1 LSIVTDWP
9 RRRYRFSHRSFQG
22 GTYMATYLGLLTIM
36 AGVYLLLHGAYSY
49 AHQRAVGA
57 AASIW
62 SGTRLSNRRLRSLM
76 FGAGCLLG
84 GAYLII

>member
-1 LSIVTDWP
+1 
-9 RRRYRFSHRSFQG
+9 
-22 GTYMATYLGLLTIM
+22 M
-36 AGVYLLLHGAYSY
+36 YLLLHGAYSY